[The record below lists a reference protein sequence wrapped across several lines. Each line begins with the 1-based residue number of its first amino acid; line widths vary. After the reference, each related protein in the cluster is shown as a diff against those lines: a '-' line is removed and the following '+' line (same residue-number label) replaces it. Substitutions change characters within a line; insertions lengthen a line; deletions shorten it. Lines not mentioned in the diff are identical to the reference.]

1 MNLNCTFRVFE
12 PICYTIFFT
21 FLCDFMIIVSF
32 ISRCF
37 YRKIDASLK
46 IQYLQKLLM
55 TCVNLQSKTRN
66 NRCNKFHLEIC
77 YTQKYHMNIRL
88 CSFCYNLGEISWK
101 NWTVLQICSDSS
113 ESCICHFL
121 LNFSDFLNIQFLHC
135 HRYHN
140 FVIHARPAIIFI
152 IF

>member
-12 PICYTIFFT
+12 PIGYTIFFT

-121 LNFSDFLNIQFLHC
+121 LNFSTFWI
-135 HRYHN
+135 YN
-140 FVIHARPAIIFI
+140 FPIVIGITTLSYTQDLQSFS
-152 IF
+152 